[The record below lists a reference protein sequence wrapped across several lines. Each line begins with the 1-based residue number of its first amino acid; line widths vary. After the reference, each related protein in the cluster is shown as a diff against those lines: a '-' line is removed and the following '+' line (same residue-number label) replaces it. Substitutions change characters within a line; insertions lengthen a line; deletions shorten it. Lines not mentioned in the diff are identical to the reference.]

1 MILFPLFI
9 TIITSL
15 KTPAESAESFF
26 SLPSSFYLDN
36 FKSVFQKAGYFT
48 YFRNSAVV
56 TVTSVLAIYIITPM
70 CAYAISRNMQKI
82 YYKTIY
88 FYTLCGIFVPFQV
101 IMIPLVKYLGDLR
114 LTNQFGLILMH
125 ISLASS
131 QAIFLLV
138 NYIRSVPPD
147 LEEAAAID
155 GCSTFGAYWL
165 SLIHI

>member
-36 FKSVFQKAGYFT
+36 FKVCSESRVLY

-82 YYKTIY
+82 CYKTIY
-88 FYTLCGIFVPFQV
+88 FLYPVRNFCAVPGHYDPSGQIFGRPAFDQPVRSDPDAYFFGV
-101 IMIPLVKYLGDLR
+101 FPGDLPAGELHPFCSAGFGRGCRHRR
-114 LTNQFGLILMH
+114 LQHLWRL
-125 ISLASS
+125 LAW
-131 QAIFLLV
+131 FCL
-138 NYIRSVPPD
+138 
-147 LEEAAAID
+147 
-155 GCSTFGAYWL
+155 
-165 SLIHI
+165 